1 MPSTFL
7 GLNTGL
13 SGINYYQAAL
23 NTTAHNVSNADT
35 KGYSRQYVCSQA
47 SQALRLRASYGMMG
61 TGVDT
66 TGISQARNIYYD
78 TKYRLANSRYSEYA
92 GAKEQLSQLEAYL
105 NEQTAETG
113 YTKLLAKMDAA
124 MQTLAGSPSDAAFRT
139 QFIESVKNFTD
150 LINETTT
157 NYQNT
162 QEDINNEIAIHVDTI
177 NSISSKIYALNQ
189 QIRNIETRHGNAND
203 LRDQRELLV
212 DQLSELVNVTVVET
226 PIMYGTGKDAVDSGA
241 TRYEVRIGNATLVD
255 DMECRQLMVVAREE
269 KINQNDI
276 DGLYDVYWKGL
287 DNTVGDKFNFNSGN
301 ITGRIRGL
309 LDIRDGNNNNP
320 FSGTITKLENGTA
333 NGSIAEIQLKE
344 GISLDKLNLPSEG
357 TITLNCKEYY
367 YEGWDAVYDAD
378 GKLNTF
384 TFKNLTVI
392 SDTGKRIPA
401 DLNIALDTGK
411 VASVGERINCKGIPY
426 YMTQLNE
433 FVRTLSKYMN
443 DIFTKGAD
451 ANGEEAT
458 ERDFLTA
465 SDIYGKDF
473 VLTATA
479 KAKEDA
485 GDNSLSSSDSSYYRL
500 TAGNWGVNQ
509 SVVADQ
515 SKLVVSY
522 KEDIDRGDLEA
533 KDILM
538 DMIAGMT
545 DQSLYS
551 QGTVAQFLQAITTS
565 LGVDTLKYDTFS
577 KNMGEVTNATD
588 KQRLSVSSVDSN
600 EEGANLIMYRQ
611 GYNLACKVISVMNEV
626 YDKLINETG

>member
-35 KGYSRQYVCSQA
+35 KGYSRQYVRSQA
-47 SQALRLRASYGMMG
+47 SQALRVRSSYGMMG

-66 TGISQARNIYYD
+66 TGIDQSRNVYYD
-78 TKYRLANSRYSEYA
+78 TKYRLAYSRYSEYS
-92 GAKEQLSQLEAYL
+92 GAKEQLLQLEAYL
-105 NEQTAETG
+105 NEQKAETG

-124 MQTLAGSPSDAAFRT
+124 MQTLSGSPSDAAFRT
-139 QFIESVKNFTD
+139 QFIESVNNFTD

-162 QEDINNEIAIHVDTI
+162 QKDINSEIAIHVDTI

-241 TRYEVRIGNATLVD
+241 TCYEVRIGNATLVD

-287 DNTVGDKFNFNSGN
+287 KNTVGDKFNFNSGN
-301 ITGRIRGL
+301 ITGRIKGL
-309 LDIRDGNNNNP
+309 LEVRDGNNANP
-320 FSGTITKLENGTA
+320 FSGTITKMENGTS
-333 NGSIAEIQLKE
+333 NGSIAEIQLSE
-344 GISLDKLNLPSEG
+344 GITLDKLNLPSEG

-367 YEGWDAVYDAD
+367 YEGWEAVYDAD

-392 SDTGKRIPA
+392 SDTGKRVPA
-401 DLNIALDTGK
+401 DLNEALDKGRE
-411 VASVGERINCKGIPY
+411 ASMGDSINCKGIPY

-443 DIFTKGAD
+443 DIFTEGAD
-451 ANGEEAT
+451 ANGEEAKD
-458 ERDFLTA
+458 RDFLTA

-473 VLTATA
+473 ILTATA
-479 KAKEDA
+479 KAKKEA
-485 GDNSLSSSDSSYYRL
+485 GDNRLSSSDSSYYRL
-500 TAGNWGVNQ
+500 TAGNWAVNQ

-522 KEDIDRGDLEA
+522 KKDIDRGDLEA
-533 KDILM
+533 KDILLN
-538 DMIAGMT
+538 MIAGMT

-551 QGTVAQFLQAITTS
+551 QGTVTQFLQAVTTS
-565 LGVDTLKYDTFS
+565 LAVDTLKYNSFS
-577 KNMGEVTNATD
+577 ENMNEVTNAAD
-588 KQRLSVSSVDSN
+588 KQRLSISSVDSN

>member
-35 KGYSRQYVCSQA
+35 KGYSRQYVRSQA
-47 SQALRLRASYGMMG
+47 SQALRVRSSYGMMG

-66 TGISQARNIYYD
+66 TGIDQARNVYYD
-78 TKYRLANSRYSEYA
+78 TKYRLAYSRYSEYN
-92 GAKEQLSQLEAYL
+92 GAKEQLLQLEAYL
-105 NEQTAETG
+105 NEQKAETG

-124 MQTLAGSPSDAAFRT
+124 MQTLSGSPSDAAFRT
-139 QFIESVKNFTD
+139 QFIESVNNFTD

-162 QEDINNEIAIHVDTI
+162 QKDINSEIAIHVDTI

-287 DNTVGDKFNFNSGN
+287 KNTVGDKFNFNSGN
-301 ITGRIRGL
+301 ITGRIKGL
-309 LDIRDGNNNNP
+309 LEVRDGNNANP
-320 FSGTITKLENGTA
+320 FSGTITKMENGTS
-333 NGSIAEIQLKE
+333 NGSIAEIQLSE
-344 GISLDKLNLPSEG
+344 GITLDKLNLPSEG

-367 YEGWDAVYDAD
+367 YEGWEAVYDAD

-392 SDTGKRIPA
+392 SDTGKRVPA
-401 DLNIALDTGK
+401 DLNEALDKGRE
-411 VASVGERINCKGIPY
+411 ASMGDSINCKGIPY

-443 DIFTKGAD
+443 DIFTEGAD
-451 ANGEEAT
+451 ANGEEAKD
-458 ERDFLTA
+458 RDFLTA

-473 VLTATA
+473 ILTATA
-479 KAKEDA
+479 KAKKEA
-485 GDNSLSSSDSSYYRL
+485 GDNRLSSSDSSYYRL
-500 TAGNWGVNQ
+500 TAGNWAVNQ

-522 KEDIDRGDLEA
+522 KKDIDRGDLEA
-533 KDILM
+533 KDILLN
-538 DMIAGMT
+538 MIAGMT

-551 QGTVAQFLQAITTS
+551 QGTVTQFLQAVTTS
-565 LGVDTLKYDTFS
+565 LAVDTLKYNSFS
-577 KNMGEVTNATD
+577 ENMNEVTNAAD
-588 KQRLSVSSVDSN
+588 KQRLSISSVDSN

>member
-13 SGINYYQAAL
+13 SGVNHYQAAL

-61 TGVDT
+61 TGVNT
-66 TGISQARNIYYD
+66 TGIDQARNVYYD
-78 TKYRLANSRYSEYA
+78 TKYRLANSRCSEYV
-92 GAKEQLSQLEAYL
+92 GAKEQLSQLESYL
-105 NEQTAETG
+105 NEQKAETG

-139 QFIESVKNFTD
+139 QFIESVKSFTD

-162 QEDINNEIAIHVDTI
+162 QEDINSEIAIHVDTI

-226 PIMYGTGKDAVDSGA
+226 PILYGTGKDAVDSGA

-255 DMECRQLMVVAREE
+255 DMECRQLTVVAREE

-287 DNTVGDKFNFNSGN
+287 NNTVGDKFNFNSGN
-301 ITGRIRGL
+301 ITGRVRGL

-320 FSGTITKLENGTA
+320 FSGTITKMENGTL

-344 GISLDKLNLPSEG
+344 GISLNKLNLPPEG

-384 TFKNLTVI
+384 TFKNLTII

-401 DLNIALDTGK
+401 DLNAAFDIGK
-411 VASVGERINCKGIPY
+411 EASVGERINCKGIPY

-451 ANGEEAT
+451 ANGEEAA

-473 VLTATA
+473 ILTATA

-485 GDNSLSSSDSSYYRL
+485 GDNRLSSGDSSYYRL

-522 KEDIDRGDLEA
+522 KKDIDRGDLEA

-545 DQSLYS
+545 DQNLYS
-551 QGTVAQFLQAITTS
+551 QGTVTQFLQAVTTS
-565 LGVDTLKYDTFS
+565 LAVDTLKYDSFS
-577 KNMGEVTNATD
+577 KNMGEVTNATN

-600 EEGANLIMYRQ
+600 EEGANLFMYRQ